1 MMRSLSIAATG
12 MQAQQ
17 TNVEVIFNNIANV
30 STTGFKRS
38 MAAFQDLLY
47 QSAARPGTVSSEQGT
62 VLPTGTQIGLG
73 VRNAGVNRVL
83 TQGSLTQTD
92 NPLNVAVDGRGAFK
106 IVAGLPIGFVIFF
119 DILMG
124 GPTTGGA
131 MNPARWFGPALVS
144 GNWSNGWLYIIGPIV
159 GGIIAAVMIVAALS
173 VVTSRNVVQAAL
185 WLVLVLAGIAAQ
197 YILLAA
203 EFVAITQVLVYIG
216 AVMVLFLFGT
226 MLTRARIGGEANLDN
241 RNWFISIP
249 IAAILL
255 VAMLYA
261 LGDGFGDEKLP
272 QGTTPVSTQQ
282 VSDSIFGPYLLP
294 FWALSFVLL
303 AAVIGAI
310 VLARKD

>member
-1 MMRSLSIAATG
+1 MVASDVLV
-12 MQAQQ
+12 AQ
-17 TNVEVIFNNIANV
+17 N
-30 STTGFKRS
+30 
-38 MAAFQDLLY
+38 
-47 QSAARPGTVSSEQGT
+47 
-62 VLPTGTQIGLG
+62 
-73 VRNAGVNRVL
+73 
-83 TQGSLTQTD
+83 
-92 NPLNVAVDGRGAFK
+92 
-106 IVAGLPIGFVIFF
+106 IGF
-119 DILMG
+119 
-124 GPTTGGA
+124 
-131 MNPARWFGPALVS
+131 
-144 GNWSNGWLYIIGPIV
+144 
-159 GGIIAAVMIVAALS
+159 GIIAAVMIVAALR
-173 VVTSRNVVQAAL
+173 VVTSRNVVHAAL

-203 EFVAITQVLVYIG
+203 EFVAVTQVLVYIG

-249 IAAILL
+249 VAAILL

-272 QGTTPVSTQQ
+272 QDTTPVSVQQ